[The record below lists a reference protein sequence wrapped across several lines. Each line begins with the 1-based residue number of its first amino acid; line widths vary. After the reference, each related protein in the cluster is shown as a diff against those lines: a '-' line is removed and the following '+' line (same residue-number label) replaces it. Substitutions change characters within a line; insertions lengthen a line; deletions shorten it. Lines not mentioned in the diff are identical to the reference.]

1 MYNHNIMTTTT
12 QYTPVATFEEGLRV
26 TGRVKWFN
34 NKAGYGFI
42 SVETQSGVR
51 DVFVHHSAINV
62 NQEQYKYLV
71 QGEYVEFECSR
82 VEDSQHEWQAST
94 VRGLN
99 GGKLM
104 CETRRDIRES
114 RVNHARSRSENDDSE
129 TTEQLVT
136 RRPRR
141 VRAPQSDSQY
151 QSQSRPQRVPVRS
164 YGGGPRDDGV
174 EWMLVRRYPR
184 GTDQIQQGQPQRRQR
199 QGQPRY
205 AEQ

>member
-1 MYNHNIMTTTT
+1 MSTTT
-12 QYTPVATFEEGLRV
+12 QYTPVASFEEGSRV
-26 TGRVKWFN
+26 TGHVKWFN

-42 SVETQSGVR
+42 SADTSAGVR

-71 QGEYVEFECSR
+71 QGEYVDFECSR
-82 VEDSQHEWQAST
+82 VENSQHEWQASN

-114 RVNHARSRSENDDSE
+114 RLSHARVHTE
-129 TTEQLVT
+129 TGETDTRDVIAQSDT

-141 VRAPQSDSQY
+141 SRPVQDAS
-151 QSQSRPQRVPVRS
+151 SQSYPSRTPSRY
-164 YGGGPRDDGV
+164 YGAGPRDEGV
-174 EWMLVRRYPR
+174 EWMLVRRFPQGEQTQQTQQRPR
-184 GTDQIQQGQPQRRQR
+184 QSQPRPRQS
-199 QGQPRY
+199 QPRY
-205 AEQ
+205 SEQQ

>member
-1 MYNHNIMTTTT
+1 MYNHNIMSTTS

-114 RVNHARSRSENDDSE
+114 RVNHARPRSDHGDSDVS
-129 TTEQLVT
+129 QQSVT

-141 VRAPQSDSQY
+141 VRDTQSD
-151 QSQSRPQRVPVRS
+151 SQSRPQSQRLPVRY

-184 GTDQIQQGQPQRRQR
+184 GSEQTQQSQPQRRQR

>member
-1 MYNHNIMTTTT
+1 MYYHNIMSTTT

-42 SVETQSGVR
+42 SVETQTGVR

-71 QGEYVEFECSR
+71 QGEYVEFECSHI
-82 VEDSQHEWQAST
+82 ENSQHEWQAST

-114 RVNHARSRSENDDSE
+114 RVNHARTRSDHGDSDVSD
-129 TTEQLVT
+129 QNVT

-141 VRAPQSDSQY
+141 TRETQVDSQT
-151 QSQSRPQRVPVRS
+151 RPQRVPVRY
-164 YGGGPRDDGV
+164 YGGGPREDGV

-184 GTDQIQQGQPQRRQR
+184 GAEQIQQGQPQRRQR
-199 QGQPRY
+199 QSQPRY

>member
-1 MYNHNIMTTTT
+1 MSTTT
-12 QYTPVATFEEGLRV
+12 QYTPVVNFEEGQRV
-26 TGRVKWFN
+26 TGHVKWFN

-42 SVETQSGVR
+42 SVDTHSGVR

-71 QGEYVEFECSR
+71 QGEYVDFECIR
-82 VEDSQHEWQAST
+82 VQDSQHEWQASS

-114 RVNHARSRSENDDSE
+114 RLSHARTRVEPGQTDTREVSIQGE
-129 TTEQLVT
+129 T

-141 VRAPQSDSQY
+141 SRPVQDAS
-151 QSQSRPQRVPVRS
+151 SQSYPSRLPVRY
-164 YGGGPRDDGV
+164 YGAGPREDGV
-174 EWMLVRRYPR
+174 EWMLVRRFPQ
-184 GTDQIQQGQPQRRQR
+184 GEQTQQQRTQRRPR
-199 QGQPRY
+199 QTQPRY
-205 AEQ
+205 AEQQ

>member
-1 MYNHNIMTTTT
+1 MSTTT
-12 QYTPVATFEEGLRV
+12 QYTPVANFEEGQRV
-26 TGRVKWFN
+26 TGHVKWFN

-42 SVETQSGVR
+42 SVDTQSGVR

-71 QGEYVEFECSR
+71 QGEYVDFECSR
-82 VEDSQHEWQAST
+82 VENSQHEWQASN

-114 RVNHARSRSENDDSE
+114 RLSHARSRSSE
-129 TTEQLVT
+129 TGQTDTREVSVQGET

-141 VRAPQSDSQY
+141 SRPVQDAA
-151 QSQSRPQRVPVRS
+151 SQSYPSRIPVRY
-164 YGGGPRDDGV
+164 YGSGPRDDGV
-174 EWMLVRRYPR
+174 EWMLVRRLPQ
-184 GTDQIQQGQPQRRQR
+184 GEQTQQRTQRRPR
-199 QGQPRY
+199 QTQPRY
-205 AEQ
+205 AEQQ